1 MFIVRQVQ
9 SNCMSILRFALFLI
23 LIITGCSKKQEAEV
37 AIASKPEVLVATNES
52 IPKPEQGP
60 VTNSSVFATS
70 ISNITEIAKVEF
82 PGDDIY
88 QKGLSIVRDAQ
99 DAEGMNAALKL
110 FREAAELGNPAA
122 QHALGVC
129 SFTGL
134 GVPKDINEAV
144 IWFEKSAAQGYADA
158 EFKIASLYIRGEGVP
173 KDDAKALELLT
184 KAAEKGHPEAQYN
197 LATLFSTGQSV
208 TKNPAEAAR
217 WFRKAA
223 EKGHPI
229 AQSNLGV
236 LHASGEVLEKNMDEA
251 LQWWRKAAEQG
262 QPSAQFNLAQALLE
276 GKSLPKDLVEAYKW
290 YSLAAEQGDRDARRM
305 RDALAVELAPSE
317 IAEGLKR
324 SREFKVQ
331 QHARREMERNELF

>member
-1 MFIVRQVQ
+1 
-9 SNCMSILRFALFLI
+9 MSAVRFALFLI
-23 LIITGCSKKQEAEV
+23 LLLTSCGKKQEAEV
-37 AIASKPEVLVATNES
+37 AVARKSERPVTTNE
-52 IPKPEQGP
+52 PLPEPEQFRG
-60 VTNSSVFATS
+60 TNASEVPISTS
-70 ISNITEIAKVEF
+70 NTTEIAKVEF
-82 PGDDIY
+82 PGHDLY

-99 DAEGMNAALKL
+99 DAEGLNAGMKL

-129 SFTGL
+129 SFAGL
-134 GVPKDINEAV
+134 GVTKNINEAV

-173 KDDAKALELLT
+173 KDHAKALEFLT

-208 TKNPAEAAR
+208 TKDAAEAAR
-217 WFRKAA
+217 WFQKAA

-236 LHASGEVLEKNMDEA
+236 LYASGEVLEKDMDQA

-317 IAEGLKR
+317 IADGLKR

-331 QHARREMERNELF
+331 LHARWETERNKLF